1 MSEYTIP
8 RLAERS
14 ERGQAITSWYF
25 AEGHRTGFAAGYDQ
39 GRADE
44 AGELAALQ
52 RSAVAVTRAVARAG
66 SFADLCERRGEP
78 ERGARQRELLA
89 ERGIL

>member
-8 RLAERS
+8 RLAEMS

-44 AGELAALQ
+44 AG
-52 RSAVAVTRAVARAG
+52 
-66 SFADLCERRGEP
+66 
-78 ERGARQRELLA
+78 GARGVA
-89 ERGIL
+89 AVGGRGHPRRRSRGFVRGSVRAAW